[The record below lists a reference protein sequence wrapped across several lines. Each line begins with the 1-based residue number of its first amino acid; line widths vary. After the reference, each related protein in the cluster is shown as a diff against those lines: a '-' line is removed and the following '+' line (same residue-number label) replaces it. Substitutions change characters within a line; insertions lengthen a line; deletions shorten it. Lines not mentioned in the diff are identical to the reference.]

1 MTQEHHI
8 EAARRQ
14 VRLHAWGEHRVAAAW
29 HELTVRRTRDQAK
42 RRRVRTFGGP
52 VLAMAAVFALAIAAW
67 RSLTPSSFSK
77 PEAAEEAGVERVS
90 LGEETDVRV
99 EKGALVEVRERETNR
114 VVVDVKTGLA
124 RFRVRHD
131 PARVFRVHAG
141 DVEVEDLGTTFD
153 VENAG
158 GMVRV
163 KVTEGSVKVSFPGAD
178 GEARGK
184 VLLEAG
190 ESGVYPA
197 VGRVAAPS
205 DRGSAEVPTPPA
217 SSGDAPSNPPEVVAT
232 WRELA
237 KSGKH
242 RRAYDLVAPGNFRDV
257 RDEPGDLL
265 LASDVARLSRH
276 SKEAAGLLRRF
287 LSNHSRDPRAPSAA
301 FTLGWVL
308 MNELGRPREAAI
320 AFARAEALAPRGNL
334 AEDAV
339 ARAVEAWYR
348 AGDLSRAKAE
358 VERYRKTYPQGR
370 HLSTLERL
378 IGMQ

>member
-1 MTQEHHI
+1 MTQQQHI

-14 VRLHAWGEHRVAAAW
+14 VRLHAWGEHRVEAAW
-29 HELTVRRTRDQAK
+29 HELTLRRARDQATH
-42 RRRVRTFGGP
+42 RRVRTFGGP
-52 VLAMAAVFALAIAAW
+52 LLAMAAVFALAITAW
-67 RSLTPSSFSK
+67 RSLTPSTSSN

-90 LGEETDVRV
+90 LGEGTDVRV
-99 EKGALVEVRERETNR
+99 EKGARVEVRERETDR

-131 PARVFRVHAG
+131 PTRVFRVHAG

-153 VENAG
+153 VENKA

-178 GEARGK
+178 GDARGK

-197 VGRVAAPS
+197 VRQVTAPPG
-205 DRGSAEVPTPPA
+205 GSAEAPPPPS
-217 SSGDAPSNPPEVVAT
+217 SSGDAPSNPPEAVAT

-237 KSGKH
+237 RIGKH
-242 RRAYDLVAPGNFRDV
+242 KRAYDLVAPGNFRDV

-276 SKEAAGLLRRF
+276 SKDAASLLRRF
-287 LSNHSRDPRAPSAA
+287 LANHSRDPRAPSAA

-308 MNELGRPREAAI
+308 MNELGRPREAAV

-348 AGDLSRAKAE
+348 AGDLSRAKTE

-378 IGMQ
+378 IGME